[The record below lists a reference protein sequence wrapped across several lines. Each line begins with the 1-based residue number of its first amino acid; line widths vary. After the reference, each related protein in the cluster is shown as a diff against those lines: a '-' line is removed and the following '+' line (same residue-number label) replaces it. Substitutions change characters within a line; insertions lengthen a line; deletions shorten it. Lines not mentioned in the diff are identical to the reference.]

1 MPTLQDAPRVSERYA
16 DHTVSTGCA
25 TLEPQS
31 GQGRIAG
38 GRLCDVTVDRWWV
51 LHTRSRH
58 EKTIAA
64 VLAKQRIPHYLPLVR
79 TQRTYG
85 ARRVNVELPLFPG
98 YLFLGG
104 GVYECDA
111 AWRTNGVAQILRVD
125 DQAKLRKE
133 LDDIRR
139 AVESGLPV
147 DLYPALRKGCRCRIR
162 SGPLRGVEGV
172 VVRRR
177 STSRMH
183 IEATVLGQSAVI
195 EIDAAILESIE

>member
-1 MPTLQDAPRVSERYA
+1 MPTLQDATRVAEGHA
-16 DHTVSTGCA
+16 DHTASTVCA
-25 TLEPQS
+25 TSRPQCRE
-31 GQGRIAG
+31 GRIADQLFG
-38 GRLCDVTVDRWWV
+38 DAVVDQWWV

-64 VLAKQRIPHYLPLVR
+64 ALAKHRIPHYLPLVR
-79 TQRTYG
+79 TQRTHG
-85 ARRVNVELPLFPG
+85 SRRVSVELPLFPG

-104 GVYECDA
+104 GPDERDV
-111 AWRTNGVAQILRVD
+111 AWRTKGVAQILRVD